1 MCPHVALSD
10 EEDAE
15 EKGSA
20 PALRQYTVYSGEEKP
35 QYPTSRSLYRY
46 LNFSLFGPLYLRLQ
60 VSLYSQQSTWCPS
73 AE

>member
-1 MCPHVALSD
+1 MRPHMALSD
-10 EEDAE
+10 GEDAE

-20 PALRQYTVYSGEEKP
+20 PALRQYTVYSEEKP

-46 LNFSLFGPLYLRLQ
+46 LNFSLFDPLYLRLQ